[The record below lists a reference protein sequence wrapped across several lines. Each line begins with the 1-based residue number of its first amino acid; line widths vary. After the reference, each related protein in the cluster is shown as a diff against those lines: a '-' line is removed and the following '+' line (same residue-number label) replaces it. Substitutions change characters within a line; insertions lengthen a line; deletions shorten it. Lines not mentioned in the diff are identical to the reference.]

1 MSVYTDPQQV
11 STGSVES
18 VDAAGV
24 AFDAEDAVIVPVIVT
39 DAATLV
45 SGHSVGD
52 SVNAVTAQTI
62 ARAVLDAVAVF
73 SP

>member
-1 MSVYTDPQQV
+1 MSIYTDPQQV
-11 STGSVES
+11 TTGSVES

-24 AFDAEDAVIVPVIVT
+24 AFDAEDAVIVQVVIT
-39 DAATLV
+39 NAATLV

-62 ARAVLDAVAVF
+62 ARAVMDALAVF

>member
-1 MSVYTDPQQV
+1 MSIYTDPQQV
-11 STGSVES
+11 TTGSVES

-24 AFDAEDAVIVPVIVT
+24 AFDAEDAVIVQVVIT
-39 DAATLV
+39 NAASLV

-62 ARAVLDAVAVF
+62 ARAVMDALAVF

>member
-1 MSVYTDPQQV
+1 MSIYTDPQQV
-11 STGSVES
+11 TTGSIES

-24 AFDAEDAVIVPVIVT
+24 SFDAEDSVIVPVIVT

-52 SVNAVTAQTI
+52 SVDATTAQTI
-62 ARAVLDAVAVF
+62 ARAVLDALAVF